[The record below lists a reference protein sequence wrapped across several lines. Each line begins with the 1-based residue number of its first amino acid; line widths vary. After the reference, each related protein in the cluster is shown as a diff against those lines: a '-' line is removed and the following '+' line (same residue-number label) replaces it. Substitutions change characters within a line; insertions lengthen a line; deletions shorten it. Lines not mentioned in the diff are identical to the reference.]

1 MALPLPQEF
10 AMAYAQVPQQGAIA
24 EMNITPLVDVM
35 LVMLVIFMI
44 AAPVFT
50 QAIPMDLGRGD
61 GHPPPQASPTE
72 IRIDASGEVFMNGQP
87 APLSAL
93 GAMFSAEAVR
103 AGETLPV
110 VEIDAS
116 GDADYQ
122 VVAKVLALSQ
132 NAGLE
137 KIRFV
142 R

>member
-1 MALPLPQEF
+1 
-10 AMAYAQVPQQGAIA
+10 MAYAQVPQQGAIA

-50 QAIPMDLGRGD
+50 QAIPMDL
-61 GHPPPQASPTE
+61 PTTTPVAPVVVE
-72 IRIDASGEVFMNGQP
+72 PLKMRIDSTGDVYVNSQLV
-87 APLSAL
+87 PLSAL
-93 GAMFSAEAVR
+93 DAMLSAEAVR
-103 AGETLPV
+103 AGQTLPV

-116 GDADYQ
+116 GEADYEI
-122 VVAKVLALSQ
+122 VAKVLALAQ

-137 KIRFV
+137 KIRFM

>member
-1 MALPLPQEF
+1 
-10 AMAYAQVPQQGAIA
+10 MAYAQVPQQGAIA

-50 QAIPMDLGRGD
+50 QAIPMEIPQITHG
-61 GHPPPQASPTE
+61 PPPAKIEPLKM
-72 IRIDASGEVFMNGQP
+72 RIDSTGDVYVNGQL

-93 GAMFSAEAVR
+93 DAMLSAEAVR
-103 AGETLPV
+103 AGQTLPV

-116 GDADYQ
+116 GDADYE

>member
-1 MALPLPQEF
+1 
-10 AMAYAQVPQQGAIA
+10 MAYMHAPQNRTMS

-44 AAPVFT
+44 SAPVFT
-50 QAIPMDLGRGD
+50 QAIPMTLPQTSPT
-61 GHPPPQASPTE
+61 PPPPVQPIE
-72 IRIDASGEVFMNGQP
+72 LRIDASGEVFMHGQP

-93 GAMFSAEAVR
+93 GPMFAAEAVR
-103 AGETLPV
+103 AGQTTPAI
-110 VEIDAS
+110 EIDAS

-122 VVAKVLALSQ
+122 VVAKVLALAQ
-132 NAGLE
+132 NEGLN

>member
-1 MALPLPQEF
+1 
-10 AMAYAQVPQQGAIA
+10 MAYAQVPQQGAIA

-50 QAIPMDLGRGD
+50 QAIPMDIPQRSD
-61 GHPPPQASPTE
+61 GPPPPKVEPTQ

-103 AGETLPV
+103 AGQTLPV